1 MVFSNHFTSL
11 WVTIFLSQFAGVD
24 EYDLGL
30 FRTESG
36 PLYVTSGIG
45 WFPIPI
51 RFNCR
56 PEITAI
62 EI

>member
-1 MVFSNHFTSL
+1 
-11 WVTIFLSQFAGVD
+11 VD

-45 WFPIPI
+45 WFPVPI

-56 PEITAI
+56 PEIAVM